1 MTDGIGVNVAGFLKG
16 ALGLG
21 EAARL
26 YVAALQ
32 EAGVPVRTTTVEVP
46 LPETEGAVPKQAE
59 FHAPSL
65 NGDQPFNLICVN
77 APELPSFYEDVG
89 PAFFQGK
96 RSIGVYA
103 WEVDRVPSA
112 WSWAFDVVDEIWTY
126 STYVA
131 DILRRAA
138 PSAPVARVP
147 LPVREP
153 SPAGPK
159 PDLGLPDKFTFLF
172 LFDFYSTLQRKNP
185 LGLIEAFK
193 RAFKPG
199 RGRSCSSRAST
210 ATTSRSASSSCRPR
224 RPSTRTC
231 TWSTATSR
239 PRTATRSWPAATA
252 TSRSTAPRASA
263 SRWPR
268 RWPSAS
274 RSSPQ
279 ASAATP
285 TS

>member
-32 EAGVPVRTTTVEVP
+32 EAGVPVRTTTIEVP

-138 PSAPVARVP
+138 PSAPW
-147 LPVREP
+147 
-153 SPAGPK
+153 
-159 PDLGLPDKFTFLF
+159 
-172 LFDFYSTLQRKNP
+172 
-185 LGLIEAFK
+185 
-193 RAFKPG
+193 RAC
-199 RGRSCSSRAST
+199 RC
-210 ATTSRSASSSCRPR
+210 RSASR
-224 RPSTRTC
+224 RP
-231 TWSTATSR
+231 
-239 PRTATRSWPAATA
+239 PGRSPT
-252 TSRSTAPRASA
+252 SA
-263 SRWPR
+263 SRTSS
-268 RWPSAS
+268 PSS
-274 RSSPQ
+274 SSSTSTPRSS
-279 ASAATP
+279 ARTRWA
-285 TS
+285 